1 MNAPDP
7 TVNRKKGPKLKFPP
21 SASAALAALRRGET
35 QPSALLEDCIARI
48 ERHNP
53 AINALVTL
61 DLAAA
66 RATAARCDRHLATH
80 GFPADQPLFGL
91 PISIKDAFA
100 TAGLRTTSSFRQLAD
115 YVPPRDASV
124 VARLKAAGAI
134 LVGKSNLSELA
145 GDPQC
150 WSPLFGPTRNPWNPG
165 RTPGGSSGGSAAAI
179 AMGFSLLEAG
189 SDIGGSIRIPAAY
202 CGVAG
207 LKATENRIPRTG
219 HIPHLPGQARTVRHM
234 LAFGLLG
241 RRVADL
247 QLGFPI
253 IAGPD
258 GEDCEVPPIPAGST
272 LPALERPL
280 RIAWW
285 DDFAGTPLCRRTRQ
299 GLAQAIAKLE
309 AAGHQ
314 VERCAPPGFDLEAI
328 WQAFGTL
335 AGGEI
340 GLALPAL
347 ERLFFAAGTPFLP
360 RRQIL
365 SRAFVGGMNASLRQ
379 YNAALT
385 GREEWIAGLED
396 FLGQWDVWLCPT
408 APTVAY
414 PAFPPRKFRP
424 PPNILIDDQPLSYI
438 EATISLT
445 APFSLSGSPV
455 IALPAGIVDGLP
467 VGLQVVGR
475 RWQEDRLLLHAQ
487 VLEDCLGSNPPPP
500 LAGNS
505 NAE

>member
-1 MNAPDP
+1 MNAPDS
-7 TVNRKKGPKLKFPP
+7 TVNRKKGPKLKFPT
-21 SASAALAALRRGET
+21 SASAAIAALRRGKT

-66 RATAARCDRHLATH
+66 RAAAARCDQHLATH
-80 GFPADQPLFGL
+80 GFPAGQPLFGL
-91 PISIKDAFA
+91 PMSIKDAFA
-100 TAGLRTTSSFRQLAD
+100 TAGLRTTSSFRPLAD
-115 YVPPRDASV
+115 YIPPRDASV
-124 VARLKAAGAI
+124 VARLKTAGAI

-150 WSPLFGPTRNPWNPG
+150 WSPLFGPTRNPWDPE

-179 AMGFSLLEAG
+179 AMGFSLLETG

-219 HIPHLPGQARTVRHM
+219 HIPHLPGQPRTVRHM

-241 RRVADL
+241 RQVADL
-247 QLGFPI
+247 QQGFPV

-258 GEDCEVPPIPAGST
+258 GEDCEVPPIPAGQS
-272 LPALERPL
+272 LPAIDRPL
-280 RIAWW
+280 RVAWW

-299 GLAQAIAKLE
+299 GLQQAVAKLQ

-314 VERCAPPGFDLEAI
+314 VERCSPPQFDFEDI
-328 WQAFGTL
+328 WRAFGTL
-335 AGGEI
+335 AGSEI
-340 GLALPAL
+340 GLALPVM
-347 ERLFFAAGTPFLP
+347 ERLFFRLGAPFLP
-360 RRQIL
+360 RRQTL
-365 SRAFVGGMNASLRQ
+365 SRAFVGGMNASMCQ
-379 YNAALT
+379 YNDALVL
-385 GREEWIAGLED
+385 REHLITVLEG
-396 FLGQWDVWLCPT
+396 FLGNWDVWLCPT
-408 APTVAY
+408 APTAAY
-414 PAFPPRKFRP
+414 PAFPLHKFRP
-424 PPNILIDDQPLSYI
+424 PPTILVDDQPLSYI

-455 IALPAGIVDGLP
+455 VALPAGIVDGLP

-475 RWQEDRLLLHAQ
+475 RWQEDRLLQ
-487 VLEDCLGSNPPPP
+487 CSRILEDCLGTNPPPA
-500 LAGNS
+500 LAI
-505 NAE
+505 